1 MSLSDP
7 RRVVVQAT
15 NMSGITLQTGAVV
28 HVVNSNSS
36 VVEDAPLRYARIR
49 NYGAG
54 SPQGRECPTVGVVV
68 SERDTVDGDTMS
80 VCIQGACFAFCD
92 ANGANIDST
101 DYLFVTD
108 SGIGGTQPGS
118 LTNNPALSRTFDGLG
133 VNAALIPGGAG
144 TFTEQTWITAT
155 RARASDPTGGPTN
168 NGLTLLA
175 GGSQGMLPVIIVNN
189 PGTNAE

>member
-15 NMSGITLQTGAVV
+15 NMSGGTLPMGAVV

-36 VVEDAPLRYARIR
+36 VVADAPLRYARLR
-49 NYGAG
+49 DYGAG

-118 LTNNPALSRTFDGLG
+118 LTNNPALSSGFDGTA
-133 VNAALIPGGAG
+133 VNTAILSGGAG
-144 TFTEQTWITAT
+144 TFNAQAWVTAV
-155 RARASDPTGGPTN
+155 RARVSDPTGGPTN

-175 GGSQGMLPVIIVNN
+175 GGSQAMLPVIILNN